1 MASPRV
7 RSGAETTP
15 RETSPVS
22 VLPARPAAPTA
33 TREGYYTV
41 RPRHH
46 SSISSSPHLVST
58 LPFSS
63 RPTRSRPRGRPPSP
77 PPSRHRVPPH
87 TLSARRGVLQRVLHR
102 GRSPPRSSSDRARV
116 VSSRSRLS
124 PSPQVPSKEKL
135 LALAR
140 SRSPVVRAFAVG
152 RVGVGCVT
160 WANPVDLRDV
170 PLDALDD
177 VVEIT
182 RGQVSV
188 YDGASR
194 ATKPSRGVGLN
205 APAIVAL
212 DGIFPPG
219 VGVGAEDDIEGSG
232 SDVVTEDDRVDALV
246 RRLKRA
252 RGTRFIAY
260 DAKSGTWRFR
270 VEHFT
275 RYGLDVDASDDDDDD
290 DDFSEEEEGGGLEG
304 EDGTSIDAYDER
316 YGDEKENEMA
326 FEEEPRRL
334 RGKVTFEEDVAR
346 AEEEEEEEDATAFPG
361 FAGAAPP
368 PPRTARGG
376 GDDDDDAAR
385 DETRVRR
392 ARRRRPFRVSLA
404 AATERRRGR
413 DVGARGAR
421 ASVLRA
427 ELRDRRGP
435 AVRPGDAAAAV
446 RGARD
451 APPAAAAARAA
462 HPGRR
467 RVGG

>member
-1 MASPRV
+1 
-7 RSGAETTP
+7 
-15 RETSPVS
+15 
-22 VLPARPAAPTA
+22 
-33 TREGYYTV
+33 
-41 RPRHH
+41 
-46 SSISSSPHLVST
+46 
-58 LPFSS
+58 
-63 RPTRSRPRGRPPSP
+63 
-77 PPSRHRVPPH
+77 
-87 TLSARRGVLQRVLHR
+87 
-102 GRSPPRSSSDRARV
+102 
-116 VSSRSRLS
+116 
-124 PSPQVPSKEKL
+124 
-135 LALAR
+135 
-140 SRSPVVRAFAVG
+140 
-152 RVGVGCVT
+152 VT

-219 VGVGAEDDIEGSG
+219 VGIGAEDDIEGSG

-346 AEEEEEEEDATAFPG
+346 AEEEEEEEEDATAFP
-361 FAGAAPP
+361 APE
-368 PPRTARGG
+368 PR
-376 GDDDDDAAR
+376 
-385 DETRVRR
+385 
-392 ARRRRPFRVSLA
+392 
-404 AATERRRGR
+404 
-413 DVGARGAR
+413 
-421 ASVLRA
+421 
-427 ELRDRRGP
+427 
-435 AVRPGDAAAAV
+435 
-446 RGARD
+446 
-451 APPAAAAARAA
+451 
-462 HPGRR
+462 
-467 RVGG
+467 

>member
-1 MASPRV
+1 M
-7 RSGAETTP
+7 
-15 RETSPVS
+15 
-22 VLPARPAAPTA
+22 
-33 TREGYYTV
+33 
-41 RPRHH
+41 
-46 SSISSSPHLVST
+46 
-58 LPFSS
+58 
-63 RPTRSRPRGRPPSP
+63 
-77 PPSRHRVPPH
+77 
-87 TLSARRGVLQRVLHR
+87 
-102 GRSPPRSSSDRARV
+102 
-116 VSSRSRLS
+116 
-124 PSPQVPSKEKL
+124 
-135 LALAR
+135 
-140 SRSPVVRAFAVG
+140 
-152 RVGVGCVT
+152 T

-334 RGKVTFEEDVAR
+334 RGKVTFEETSRAR
-346 AEEEEEEEDATAFPG
+346 RRRRRRRRDGVPG
-361 FAGAAPP
+361 VRRRGAA
-368 PPRTARGG
+368 AAADGGGG